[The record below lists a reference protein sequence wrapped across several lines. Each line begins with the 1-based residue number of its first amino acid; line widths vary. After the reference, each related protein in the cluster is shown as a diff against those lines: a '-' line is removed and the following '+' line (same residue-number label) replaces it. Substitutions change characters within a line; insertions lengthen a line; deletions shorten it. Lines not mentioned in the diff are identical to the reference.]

1 MALSDLLQQAC
12 FQAKKLKSTVL
23 PSDYPAWVIFFSVSD
38 GKERAHMHIAS
49 GTSFDLAWLAGAR
62 ALQEWRKKQANE
74 PQWLRIDVVDSVEK
88 LSWHSLNEKFRVT
101 KRNYFRFGL
110 AFDPQFSC
118 AMLEQ
123 EIAGNALLYD
133 GDNGVVAPNSVNL
146 QNYGQ
151 RRFKQ
156 TLSWPE
162 DPQQPLWRF
171 KTQAVFCDRFGVK
184 VIEHAGR
191 GSGYR
196 AIGENWQQACLAEVI
211 KKGSD
216 YLCSSL
222 PYRQIFLRTPAAS
235 LNHPSR
241 HGNVFLIFAFRLIGD
256 RHFQLTGFQ

>member
-38 GKERAHMHIAS
+38 GQSRAHMHIS
-49 GTSFDLAWLAGAR
+49 RGTSFDLAWLAGAR
-62 ALQEWRKKQANE
+62 ALQEWRKKQDSE
-74 PQWLRIDVVDSVEK
+74 PQWLRVDVVDSVEK
-88 LSWHSLNEKFRVT
+88 LSWQSLNEKFMVT

-110 AFDPQFSC
+110 AFDPQFNC

-146 QNYGQ
+146 ENYAR

-156 TLSWPE
+156 TLSWPQ

-171 KTQAVFCDRFGVK
+171 KTQGIFCDRFGTK
-184 VIEHAGR
+184 VMEQSGR

-196 AIGENWQQACLAEVI
+196 VIGENWQDECLAEVI
-211 KKGSD
+211 KKGTD
-216 YLCSSL
+216 YLARQVKQDGLYHYGWFPCFDRPVRSYNALRHASST
-222 PYRQIFLRTPAAS
+222 Y
-235 LNHPSR
+235 
-241 HGNVFLIFAFRLIGD
+241 
-256 RHFQLTGFQ
+256 